1 MRLCMLQ
8 KNFSAQIAVF
18 SQLPYPDNLVIEK
31 IHKGPEN
38 NKLNKTACLK
48 KEYVSGIFQYHATH
62 DVSVYAIDRH
72 NGYHSIPVLIC

>member
-48 KEYVSGIFQYHATH
+48 KNNMFRVFSNTTLLMT
-62 DVSVYAIDRH
+62 SVCM
-72 NGYHSIPVLIC
+72 L